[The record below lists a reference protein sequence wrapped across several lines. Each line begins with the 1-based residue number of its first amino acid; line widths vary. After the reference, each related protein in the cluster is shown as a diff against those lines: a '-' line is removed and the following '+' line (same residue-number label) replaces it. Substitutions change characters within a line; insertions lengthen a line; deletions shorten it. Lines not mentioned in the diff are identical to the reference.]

1 MVVAVT
7 AKRANPTTSFEQL
20 LDDITAQKT
29 VGASYQCN
37 GRNCVN
43 LGVWTNQTQQRE
55 DGTASR
61 ITTNLL
67 HSGEPANYRI
77 AVRHV
82 GTNAGL
88 NGGGIRRTREVSHP
102 CLWLTIR
109 VTMRIRM
116 DRKSFANDIRP
127 SK

>member
-1 MVVAVT
+1 MVVAAT
-7 AKRANPTTSFEQL
+7 AKRADSAASFEQL
-20 LDDITAQKT
+20 LDDVTAQKT

-43 LGVWTNQTQQRE
+43 LDVWTNQNQQQE
-55 DGTASR
+55 DGTAGR

-77 AVRHV
+77 VVPHV

-88 NGGGIRRTREVSHP
+88 NGGGIRHTREISHP

-109 VTMRIRM
+109 VTMRMRM